1 MRIYILIIQ
10 KQKTGGY
17 KMIKEKVKKWFND
30 PKVRKAVNEKVVFTV
45 KKEIEKRKLENKR
58 R

>member
-1 MRIYILIIQ
+1 
-10 KQKTGGY
+10 
-17 KMIKEKVKKWFND
+17 MIKEKVKKWFND